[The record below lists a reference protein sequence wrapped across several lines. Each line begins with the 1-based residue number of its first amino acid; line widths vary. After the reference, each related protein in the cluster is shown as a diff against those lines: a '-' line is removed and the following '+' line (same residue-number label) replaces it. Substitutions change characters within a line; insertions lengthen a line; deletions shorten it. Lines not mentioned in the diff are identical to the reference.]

1 MAKYLDSNG
10 LSTLWSK
17 VKKHVSD
24 NYVPKTGGV
33 ITGALNVEG
42 TDSDGAGL
50 HVRGNI
56 VTMGDVFV
64 DGNVE
69 ADTIKVRGG
78 SGDGILLD
86 NGDITSLQN
95 IKDAISAIPKF
106 AIKVVDNLPTENIE
120 TATVYLVKHALET
133 DKNLYTEYI
142 YVQTIEGGK
151 WEKLGQQNVDLSNYI
166 TRDSLVFE
174 WAETSGVI
182 MLYLKSKYDGVTL
195 ASQVLPYASATLNGE
210 TLVSGLMSGNDKFKL
225 NGIAS
230 GATADSAL
238 TTTEVAAI
246 CV

>member
-33 ITGALNVEG
+33 ITGDLRVQG
-42 TDSDGAGL
+42 RDSDGIGL
-50 HVRGNI
+50 NVLNNI
-56 VTMGDVFV
+56 FTASDVIV
-64 DGNVE
+64 GGNVD
-69 ADTIKVRGG
+69 ADTVKVRGG
-78 SGDGILLD
+78 SSDDILLA
-86 NGDITSLQN
+86 NGDFTSLQK

-106 AIKVVDNLPTENIE
+106 AIKVVDTLPTENID
-120 TATVYLVKHALET
+120 TATVYLVKHTLET

-142 YVQTIEGGK
+142 YVQTTEGGK

-166 TRDSLVFE
+166 TQDALVFDWLE
-174 WAETSGVI
+174 LSGAVTFF
-182 MLYLKSKYDGVTL
+182 LKSKYDGKTL
-195 ASQVLPYASATLNGE
+195 ASQVLPYASATYNGE
-210 TLVSGLMSGNDKFKL
+210 TLTSGLMSGNDKHKL

-238 TTTEVAAI
+238 TTEEVAAI